1 MSATRPNAGITSA
14 GGLTHVDEHGKAHMV
29 DVTGKPATHRIAE
42 ARCTVRTLANVTQ
55 LLSDPPGVADLLA
68 SARFAGIM
76 AAKQTSV
83 LIPLC
88 HPIRLDA
95 IDVGIRAGPDG
106 FEVAAVAAIIDRTG
120 VEMEALTACTAAAL
134 VLVQRCGRWIHRR
147 SSTTSPCG
155 TSRVAGRGPGNGEP
169 AGSRRRFPN
178 TNLRRFEPYW
188 RINQ

>member
-1 MSATRPNAGITSA
+1 MSATQPNAGITSA
-14 GGLTHVDEHGKAHMV
+14 AGLTHVDEHGKAHMV

-42 ARCTVRTLANVTQ
+42 ARCTVHTVADLTQ
-55 LLSDPPGVADLLA
+55 LLSDLPGGADLLA

-95 IDVGIRAGPDG
+95 VDVDIRAGPDG

-134 VLVQRCGRWIHRR
+134 VLFQALWEVDQLTFIDDLALWHKSGGR
-147 SSTTSPCG
+147 SG
-155 TSRVAGRGPGNGEP
+155 TWERGTGGEP
-169 AGSRRRFPN
+169 PPVPEYQSVQIRA
-178 TNLRRFEPYW
+178 LLED
-188 RINQ
+188 